1 MIKEVTIKLVNN
13 QDMNY
18 EEAYE
23 AISEIMS
30 GKSTPVQNVA
40 FLTALSTKSLK
51 SETIEEISGAALAMR
66 NYALKIDHDMEVL
79 DIVGTGG
86 DASGSFNIS
95 TTSAIVLSAGGLKV
109 AKHGNRAASSRCGT
123 ADCLEALGININ
135 LSPEKCK
142 TLLEKIG
149 ICFIFAQYYHKSMRN
164 VAQIRKELGF
174 RTVFNI
180 LGPLTNPAKPSIQF
194 LGVYD
199 ESLVEP
205 MAKVLSNLGIK
216 RGIVVYG
223 HDKLDEISV
232 SSETTI
238 CEFEGDKLNK
248 AIICPEDFGLK
259 RYKKEAI
266 SGGSPKENA
275 AILKSILE
283 GEKGAKRDI
292 VLMNAGACFYTAG
305 MTNSIAKGISLAEH
319 IIDSGKA
326 LKKLEEFRMMS
337 NE

>member
-1 MIKEVTIKLVNN
+1 MIKEAIIKLVNN
-13 QDMNY
+13 QDISY

-23 AISEIMS
+23 VISEIMS
-30 GKSTPVQNVA
+30 GKSTSIQNTA
-40 FLTALSTKSLK
+40 FLTALSTKNAT
-51 SETIEEISGAALAMR
+51 SETIDEISGAALAMR
-66 NYALKIDHDMEVL
+66 SHALKIEHSMEVL

-95 TTSAIVLSAGGLKV
+95 TTSAIVLAAGGVKV

-123 ADCLEALGININ
+123 ADCLEALGINIS

-142 TLLEKIG
+142 KLLEEIG
-149 ICFIFAQYYHKSMRN
+149 ICFIFAQNYHKSMKN
-164 VAQIRKELGF
+164 VAQIRSELGF
-174 RTVFNI
+174 RTVFNV

-205 MAKVLSNLGIK
+205 MARVLSNLGIK
-216 RGIVVYG
+216 RGMVVYG
-223 HDKLDEISV
+223 HDELDEISV
-232 SSETTI
+232 SSDTTI
-238 CEFEGDKLNK
+238 CEFEGDKYNK
-248 AIICPEDFGLK
+248 LIICPEDFGLK
-259 RYKKEAI
+259 RYRKEEI
-266 SGGSPKENA
+266 VGGSPHDNA

-283 GEKGAKRDI
+283 GERGAKRDI

-305 MTNSIAKGISLAEH
+305 MTNSIAKGILLAEH
-319 IIDSGKA
+319 IIDSGEA